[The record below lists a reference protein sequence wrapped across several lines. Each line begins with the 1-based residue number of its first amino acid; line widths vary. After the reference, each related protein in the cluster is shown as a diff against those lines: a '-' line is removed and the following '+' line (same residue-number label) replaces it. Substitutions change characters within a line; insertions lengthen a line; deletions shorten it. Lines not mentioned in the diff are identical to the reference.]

1 MSSFVISS
9 ASPETV
15 ACHEC
20 DCINRLPQLESSG
33 TVRCRRC
40 GAALFRNIP
49 DSVERS
55 LILSIAALILFILSV
70 SFPLLIFRLQGQEQ
84 HATLITGVETLYQQ
98 GFWELALL
106 VFVCS
111 IAVPLL
117 RILVALYL
125 FTPLYFGYTPRGFTR
140 LLPLFITLTPWAMT
154 EVFLLGVIVAY
165 VKLIDLATI
174 VIGISSWTFIGMI
187 LISSW
192 AATCIDSRR
201 LWQFADAVPVPDLVP
216 TSPRSRISCH
226 SCSLILPQDEPENAH
241 GKCPRCNSALHYRK
255 PDSINRTWAL
265 LVASLICYIP
275 ANLLPIMTVI
285 SFGEGEPD
293 TIISGVKALIA
304 AEMYPIAALVFIAS
318 IFVPMLKIGILAYL
332 LVSVQMR
339 SQWRLRERT
348 MLYRIT
354 EAIGRWSMLDIFMI
368 SILAGLVKLGA
379 IATIA
384 PNLGAVF
391 FAAVVI
397 LTMIAA
403 TAFDPRLIWDVADER
418 DR

>member
-1 MSSFVISS
+1 MSSFVAHSASS
-9 ASPETV
+9 ASV

-20 DCINRLPQLESSG
+20 DCINRLPNLEAPG
-33 TVRCRRC
+33 TIHCRRC
-40 GAALFRNIP
+40 GAGLFRNIP

-55 LILSIAALILFILSV
+55 LVLSVAALILFILSV
-70 SFPLLIFRLQGQEQ
+70 SFPLLIFKLQGQEQ
-84 HATLITGVETLYQQ
+84 HASLITGVETLYQE
-98 GFWELALL
+98 GFWELAIL
-106 VFVCS
+106 VFLCS
-111 IAVPLL
+111 MAVPLL

-125 FTPLYFGYTPRGFTR
+125 FTPLYFGRIPHGFTR
-140 LLPLFITLTPWAMT
+140 LLPLFIMLTPWAMT
-154 EVFLLGVIVAY
+154 EVFLLSIIVAY

-174 VIGISSWTFIGMI
+174 VIGLSSWTFIGMI
-187 LISSW
+187 LVSSW
-192 AATCIDSRR
+192 ATTCIDSRR
-201 LWQFADAVPVPDLVP
+201 LWQVVDTEAFPEQPASHQPHI
-216 TSPRSRISCH
+216 TCH
-226 SCSLILPQDEPENAH
+226 SCSLTLSHVHTVDGH
-241 GKCPRCNSALHYRK
+241 GKCPRCQSSLHHRK
-255 PDSINRTWAL
+255 PDSITRTWAL
-265 LVASLICYIP
+265 LLAALICYIP

-318 IFVPMLKIGILAYL
+318 IFVPVLKIGILSYL
-332 LVSVQMR
+332 LISVQMR
-339 SQWRLRERT
+339 SRWRPRERT
-348 MLYRIT
+348 VLYRVT
-354 EAIGRWSMLDIFMI
+354 EAVGRWSMLDIFMI